1 MKAHLL
7 LRRPAGAAMLAV
19 LCRDA
24 ADARWPAFCQAFT
37 SWALGAGARAS
48 LSGTLGLAPGQ
59 AALDARA
66 VRRRFLTPRLAA
78 FVGAPPPRGGLRA
91 DPERPEPAGGAERS
105 LDLLGR
111 ERGPDP
117 EKWLPAGEHA
127 GERAPA
133 AEQPSREVCGVG
145 ADVMQREP
153 AAPAAGGSTE
163 GEGEGAEAPSPI
175 GAPPPGA
182 EPGRPGARR
191 AGPLGGSGNR
201 RKPARPAWVDLITS
215 GAA

>member
-1 MKAHLL
+1 M
-7 LRRPAGAAMLAV
+7 RRAAGAATLAV

-37 SWALGAGARAS
+37 AWALGAGARVS

-91 DPERPEPAGGAERS
+91 DPERSELSGGVERPPGP
-105 LDLLGR
+105 LGG

-117 EKWLPAGEHA
+117 KEWPAAGEHA
-127 GERAPA
+127 GQDAVS
-133 AEQPSREVCGVG
+133 AEQFSAEACSVG

-153 AAPAAGGSTE
+153 AEPAVGRSTE
-163 GEGEGAEAPSPI
+163 GDGHGPETQPLSEAS
-175 GAPPPGA
+175 APGA
-182 EPGRPGARR
+182 EPGPPGARR
-191 AGPLGGSGNR
+191 AGPLGSSGGR